1 MRHCIKHTLGKYFY
15 TGVEKTWKKAQ
26 RNNGLSGIWTHDLW
40 NTVTNALALSYKSFA
55 SVPLDNLVSY
65 NVFDPLQSDTNFEI
79 SIVSLS
85 K

>member
-1 MRHCIKHTLGKYFY
+1 MAWMGFEPMTF
-15 TGVEKTWKKAQ
+15 E
-26 RNNGLSGIWTHDLW
+26 
-40 NTVTNALALSYKSFA
+40 TVTNALALSYQAFA

-79 SIVSLS
+79 SFVSSS